1 MNDHATTAG
10 SAPSPRPSV
19 PGPTE
24 RPTPDPATPEPTGPE
39 LSVPELSAQV
49 RTAVA
54 RLYSRFRSERA
65 EGEVGDAA
73 LSVLIQLLKAGPLS
87 LGELSEHAHVTP
99 GSMSQTVNRLTA
111 GGLAVR
117 GRDPHDGRRVLFS
130 LTDEG
135 ARLATQVR
143 AQRIG
148 WLNTRLAALP
158 DPDRAVLAR
167 AAEVLQAIADS

>member
-1 MNDHATTAG
+1 M
-10 SAPSPRPSV
+10 
-19 PGPTE
+19 
-24 RPTPDPATPEPTGPE
+24 
-39 LSVPELSAQV
+39 
-49 RTAVA
+49 
-54 RLYSRFRSERA
+54 
-65 EGEVGDAA
+65 
-73 LSVLIQLLKAGPLS
+73 
-87 LGELSEHAHVTP
+87 
-99 GSMSQTVNRLTA
+99 
-111 GGLAVR
+111 R

>member
-1 MNDHATTAG
+1 MHDDATTAAP
-10 SAPSPRPSV
+10 APSPRRSV

-24 RPTPDPATPEPTGPE
+24 PPTPDLSTPGPPI
-39 LSVPELSAQV
+39 PELSAQV

-65 EGEVGDAA
+65 DGEVGDAA

-87 LGELSEHAHVTP
+87 LGELSESAHVTP

-111 GGLAVR
+111 GSLAVR
-117 GRDPHDGRRVLFS
+117 GRDPQDGRRVLFS

-135 ARLATQVR
+135 AQLATQVR

-158 DPDRAVLAR
+158 ESDRAVLAR